1 MAEIIERIPH
11 KSVAYAFLEI
21 RAGSANEFE
30 SLRAEALRKAP
41 HYGFAQERP
50 ADPTPAAKPTVAAKS
65 SAAPAPAE
73 SPVEA
78 VVETAAVAPEPAAS
92 APTGNADQAPS
103 PTTQAGLSPRDK
115 ARAKMAA
122 KKEA

>member
-50 ADPTPAAKPTVAAKS
+50 AEPKAATVTVSQPGGPDPL
-65 SAAPAPAE
+65 
-73 SPVEA
+73 VEA
-78 VVETAAVAPEPAAS
+78 AVDTATVAPEPAAS
-92 APTGNADQAPS
+92 APTEE
-103 PTTQAGLSPRDK
+103 GLSPRDK
-115 ARAKMAA
+115 ARARAAA
-122 KKEA
+122 KKGA